1 MLGYIVSAVTA
12 YLLGSLSFGI
22 IFSKLKYKKDI
33 RDYGSNNAGMTNMLR
48 TFGKGA
54 AALVFLFD
62 TLKGAAAV
70 LIAKYL
76 LHFDGDPTVCAY
88 TAMVFVVLGHLF
100 PLYFGFR
107 GGKGVATLVGAIMGV
122 NAPLVLLCFGVWFLV
137 LMITHYVSLASM
149 VAGCS
154 FPIFTLISPKVNLL
168 VPFVVFSFI
177 IAVLLIYTHRKN
189 IERLK
194 AGTES
199 KIYIWKPRHVKQQP
213 PKQEKKEE

>member
-54 AALVFLFD
+54 AA
-62 TLKGAAAV
+62 V

-107 GGKGVATLVGAIMGV
+107 GGKGVATSLGAATALAPITF
-122 NAPLVLLCFGVWFLV
+122 PLVMIPFLLILLIGR
-137 LMITHYVSLASM
+137 MVSLASVICGFLLPVVTFCIYYFKGEPTLVPT
-149 VAGCS
+149 VATA
-154 FPIFTLISPKVNLL
+154 ILTLLVLFMHRTNLVRIAHGEERKIGADKVN
-168 VPFVVFSFI
+168 VE
-177 IAVLLIYTHRKN
+177 A
-189 IERLK
+189 
-194 AGTES
+194 ES
-199 KIYIWKPRHVKQQP
+199 E
-213 PKQEKKEE
+213 EKEIK